1 MALVSGNK
9 IDEKTLPV
17 TKISAREA
25 WIPRSFL
32 AGTLLNSLNESET
45 IYDMRIWL
53 TKFLNNVE
61 EHAISYSWASEQILR
76 AGEDIEKGGLS
87 EISMSLRSTQESPF
101 NTETTNIQD
110 LSIEIPPELLETSRT
125 VAKGHNRT
133 PTLSDI

>member
-1 MALVSGNK
+1 
-9 IDEKTLPV
+9 
-17 TKISAREA
+17 
-25 WIPRSFL
+25 
-32 AGTLLNSLNESET
+32 
-45 IYDMRIWL
+45 MRIWL

-101 NTETTNIQD
+101 NTETTNIKD